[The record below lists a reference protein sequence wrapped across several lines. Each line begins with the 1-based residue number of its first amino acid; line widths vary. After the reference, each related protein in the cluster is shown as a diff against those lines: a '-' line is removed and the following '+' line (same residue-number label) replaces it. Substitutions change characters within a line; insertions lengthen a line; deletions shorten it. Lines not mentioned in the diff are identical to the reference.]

1 MEHVCV
7 CQSSS
12 IHVCSHGA
20 CRCMGVSF
28 IERKASDKR
37 ATAAAKATEPQP
49 RGCQELG
56 GRPGKARYWGPDHV
70 DKHKHTHTHK
80 RKYTYTHTH
89 THTYTRTRTEPFH
102 SSSFTSPPSVLVTAI
117 RPCHR
122 LSSLSL
128 PFVHVTA
135 FSPPFVLFAAF
146 RRHSSPLGSRVLVPA
161 AASSLHGQRS
171 VEMPTDDTAI
181 SPRWRAACLHGVP
194 TGGCPAKAGG
204 SVLRRRW
211 TAMAVPRTVA
221 APAPRR
227 STASPSS
234 SGSVQHGG
242 MSRVVHWSLSLVSCI
257 FKKS

>member
-1 MEHVCV
+1 MCHSCVCPTVTMMYAGVSFIASVSFACVSHRHHDVREMATEQQPRSTRVSSWSMCVLQCV

-117 RPCHR
+117 RPCHCHSS
-122 LSSLSL
+122 LSPPVVDQSSLSL
-128 PFVHVTA
+128 PFVLVTA
-135 FSPPFVLFAAF
+135 C
-146 RRHSSPLGSRVLVPA
+146 R
-161 AASSLHGQRS
+161 
-171 VEMPTDDTAI
+171 
-181 SPRWRAACLHGVP
+181 
-194 TGGCPAKAGG
+194 
-204 SVLRRRW
+204 
-211 TAMAVPRTVA
+211 
-221 APAPRR
+221 
-227 STASPSS
+227 
-234 SGSVQHGG
+234 
-242 MSRVVHWSLSLVSCI
+242 
-257 FKKS
+257 

>member
-7 CQSSS
+7 TVCVSVIEHSCVLTRSMQVHGCVIHRAQSQRQE
-12 IHVCSHGA
+12 SHGSGKSHRTTA
-20 CRCMGVSF
+20 TGLPGVG
-28 IERKASDKR
+28 R
-37 ATAAAKATEPQP
+37 
-49 RGCQELG
+49 
-56 GRPGKARYWGPDHV
+56 RPGKARYWGPDHV

-80 RKYTYTHTH
+80 RKYTYTYTH
-89 THTYTRTRTEPFH
+89 THTRTEPFH

-171 VEMPTDDTAI
+171 VEMPKMD
-181 SPRWRAACLHGVP
+181 
-194 TGGCPAKAGG
+194 K
-204 SVLRRRW
+204 RRGE
-211 TAMAVPRTVA
+211 MDGPS
-221 APAPRR
+221 RR
-227 STASPSS
+227 FAEVEM
-234 SGSVQHGG
+234 GIG
-242 MSRVVHWSLSLVSCI
+242 
-257 FKKS
+257 